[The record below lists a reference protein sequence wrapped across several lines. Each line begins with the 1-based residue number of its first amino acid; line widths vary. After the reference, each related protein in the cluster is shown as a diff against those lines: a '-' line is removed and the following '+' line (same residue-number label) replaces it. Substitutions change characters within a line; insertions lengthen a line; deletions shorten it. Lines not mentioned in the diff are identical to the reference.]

1 MKFKK
6 ALLLSFSLIFLAG
19 SAVTLS
25 ACTDEQGATSAQD
38 FYAMAALSSVNYLQ
52 MQDAGNLSSTLSQ
65 TLAGETRPDSVS
77 EKDVQDLASYM
88 AMFQG
93 MLKNSTEQY
102 FTNSEVDSTDEYYS
116 TYNLKMTFT
125 IPTLEGQKNLV
136 MYYKEIDTTTKE
148 EIDDDEIEQEINTT
162 LEGVLVDGE
171 NTYQV
176 EGKREYEK
184 EGNKTEVEL
193 EFKTYDQ
200 NDPNQYVLIEHEKE
214 NAEIEYKYSIFQN
227 GNKISETQV
236 EFENKRN
243 NKSLEL
249 EFESHQ
255 GELEYEI
262 TQQSE
267 NVYNVKLKNSSNQQ
281 TVVTFTITVTDEGY
295 VFSYSNGFSET
306 V

>member
-1 MKFKK
+1 
-6 ALLLSFSLIFLAG
+6 
-19 SAVTLS
+19 
-25 ACTDEQGATSAQD
+25 
-38 FYAMAALSSVNYLQ
+38 
-52 MQDAGNLSSTLSQ
+52 
-65 TLAGETRPDSVS
+65 
-77 EKDVQDLASYM
+77 
-88 AMFQG
+88 
-93 MLKNSTEQY
+93 MLENSTEQY
-102 FTNSEVDSTDEYYS
+102 FANSEVDSTDEYYNI
-116 TYNLKMTFT
+116 YNLKMTFT
-125 IPTLEGQKNLV
+125 IPTLEGQKDLV

-214 NAEIEYKYSIFQN
+214 NAEIEYKYSIYQN
-227 GNKISETQV
+227 GNKVSETQV

-267 NVYNVKLKNSSNQQ
+267 NVYNVKLKNSLNQQ
-281 TVVTFTITVTDEGY
+281 TVVTFTITVTDVGY

>member
-6 ALLLSFSLIFLAG
+6 ALLLCFSLMFLAG
-19 SAVTLS
+19 STVTLS
-25 ACTDEQGATSAQD
+25 ACGDNPATTNAQD

-52 MQDAGNLSSTLSQ
+52 MQDAGNLSNTLSQ
-65 TLAGETRPDSVS
+65 TLAVETRPDSVS
-77 EKDVQDLASYM
+77 DKDVQDLASYM

-93 MLKNSTEQY
+93 MLENSTEQY
-102 FTNSEVDSTDEYYS
+102 FTHSEVDSTDEYYNI
-116 TYNLKMTFT
+116 YNLKVTFT
-125 IPTLEGQKNLV
+125 IPTLEGQKDLV

-171 NTYQV
+171 NTYRV

-214 NAEIEYKYSIFQN
+214 NAEIEYKYSIYQN

-267 NVYNVKLKNSSNQQ
+267 NVYNVKLKNSLNQQ
-281 TVVTFTITVTDEGY
+281 TVVTFTITVTDVGY